1 MEGAL
6 NATQFLEERNG
17 IGSELFVNPSVCA
30 AVKRWCADLDSV
42 SVMQSKC
49 IDLCSCGRCESMVGD
64 NDNDKEIDKQ
74 GASDHDY
81 DSETGGSEYT
91 SGVSDYEENMIKEG
105 DLEGL
110 Y

>member
-1 MEGAL
+1 M
-6 NATQFLEERNG
+6 G
-17 IGSELFVNPSVCA
+17 IVCDSFSLCSSKKVMCKSGQCQCY
-30 AVKRWCADLDSV
+30 AVKL
-42 SVMQSKC
+42 KC

-81 DSETGGSEYT
+81 DSESDGSEYT

>member
-1 MEGAL
+1 
-6 NATQFLEERNG
+6 
-17 IGSELFVNPSVCA
+17 
-30 AVKRWCADLDSV
+30 
-42 SVMQSKC
+42 
-49 IDLCSCGRCESMVGD
+49 MVGD

-74 GASDHDY
+74 GASDRDY